1 MGVLN
6 LVINTNFTD
15 TTLPLDYP
23 DAVMTPRTLYL
34 YDALD
39 TTSYPPQA
47 DIGATNWINLMPG
60 LDPAQIGAT
69 VGWSNGFT
77 FADATSGSEQILLP
91 ASSKVAADLP
101 GFVFTVWIKHTA
113 TGSGSCGIAGVADST
128 GTSQYAIWAT
138 TSGGV
143 DTISMLA
150 NGTGTTVSFT
160 ATPGSIYQITIALK
174 KATSSTYTAT
184 YYKNGVVISTQ
195 TISATSIKQPTDVG
209 RIGRLGS
216 SFSLQWQGT
225 VYRTWMNS
233 LNDSDDI
240 SSLVSSDYSIN
251 SSRFS

>member
-1 MGVLN
+1 
-6 LVINTNFTD
+6 
-15 TTLPLDYP
+15 
-23 DAVMTPRTLYL
+23 
-34 YDALD
+34 
-39 TTSYPPQA
+39 
-47 DIGATNWINLMPG
+47 
-60 LDPAQIGAT
+60 IGAT

-91 ASSKVAADLP
+91 ASSKVDADLP

-160 ATPGSIYQITIALK
+160 ATPGSIYQLTIALK

-195 TISATSIKQPTDVG
+195 TISATSIKQPTDGG
-209 RIGRLGS
+209 RIGR
-216 SFSLQWQGT
+216 
-225 VYRTWMNS
+225 
-233 LNDSDDI
+233 
-240 SSLVSSDYSIN
+240 
-251 SSRFS
+251 